1 MLGKKQNENIS
12 NINTKVKKEIYTM
25 NYLQKLSPNEISN
38 YYLTTLGELLVLCV
52 NIIESSQS
60 SDIDISE
67 DLFENALMFMQKRHP
82 LMRASL
88 LFETNQ
94 IFYKIHDTLPLNR
107 NEDISF
113 ECLKSK
119 EEMIKRLETYNCK
132 LFDYKKENSKLW
144 RAFLFE
150 FIGENRIKQYAV
162 GFLMPLFITGNTVFL
177 SNLSHQINLDEHRDN
192 FCDA

>member
-1 MLGKKQNENIS
+1 
-12 NINTKVKKEIYTM
+12 M
-25 NYLQKLSPNEISN
+25 NYLQKLTPNEISN
-38 YYLTTLGELLVLCV
+38 YYLTTIGEVLVLCV

-60 SDIDISE
+60 SEIDISE

-94 IFYKIHDTLPLNR
+94 IFYKIHDTFPLNR

-119 EEMIKRLETYNCK
+119 EEMIKHLETYNCK
-132 LFDYKKENSKLW
+132 LFDYKKENNGKLW
-144 RAFLFE
+144 RAFLYE
-150 FIGENRIKQYAV
+150 FIGEHGIKQYAI
-162 GFLMPLFITGNTVFL
+162 GFLMPLFITGNSVFL
-177 SNLSHQINLDEHRDN
+177 SNLSHQMN
-192 FCDA
+192 FSKVRK